1 MKIHGANSEY
11 CLSYSL
17 CPLSFTSMWTSDK
30 GASHFVFTQ
39 SFIYSFFAALSS
51 LPDNL
56 HYVAEPSSQ
65 PFSLFPLHFNYNAI
79 LTNLNPLAFY
89 MAKQV
94 SLY

>member
-1 MKIHGANSEY
+1 
-11 CLSYSL
+11 
-17 CPLSFTSMWTSDK
+17 MWTSDK
-30 GASHFVFTQ
+30 VATHFVFIQ

-51 LPDNL
+51 LPDSF
-56 HYVAEPSSQ
+56 HYLIEPYRQ
-65 PFSLFPLHFNYNAI
+65 PFGLFPLHFNYNVL